1 MSSLNHKFEL
11 AARPVGLC
19 KHTDW
24 KFTESPVPDPAEGE
38 LLIQVIYISLDPAM
52 RGWMNAGASYV
63 DQEVVRELVAGHS
76 ARMVASRLGISA
88 KTVEVHRANAY
99 KKLGCNSPQALM
111 RLALR
116 HGLVAV

>member
-63 DQEVVRELVAGHS
+63 DQEVVRDGNLVTSRKPDDLPAFMQAIGQAARERRAVPAG
-76 ARMVASRLGISA
+76 AR
-88 KTVEVHRANAY
+88 
-99 KKLGCNSPQALM
+99 
-111 RLALR
+111 
-116 HGLVAV
+116 